1 MRIERMK
8 TLALPLVENDKQPI
22 LTAWTDQ
29 AVVGVELETSAN
41 MSPITMLV
49 QPFKGK
55 VELSGPFTMKRNN
68 FSYAVEPLSANGYY
82 EKIEEELNKW
92 YLSEGLYEV
101 TMAMPD
107 QFMDA
112 VESLNELTISN
123 KDVSRMQL
131 SIWNNETNE
140 YEPLVDTKQVFT
152 DKVSTYFN
160 QDGELRIEIKYGPDP
175 SGEQTKLPDIEL
187 KGGKIMIEIRDL
199 TKRYGSFTAL
209 DHLNLSLEEGVVF
222 GFVGANGAGKSTTFS
237 ILATLLSPTSGDA
250 LINGKSVVKEPKE
263 VRKQI
268 GYMPDFFGVYDQLKV
283 DEYLDFYGASYGIQL
298 VQRQVLIPQLLELV
312 NLTNKRYEYVD
323 LLSRG
328 MKQRLCLAR
337 ALIHDPKVLILDE
350 PASGLDPRAR
360 VEMRDILRNL
370 KSMGKTILISSHIL
384 PELAEMCDEI
394 GVIDNGKLIAHGNV
408 AAIQAQLQGEKRIV
422 LKMTDRLDEVR
433 AFLEEDPHISSIDV
447 IDNRLEIAFNYR
459 GTDAE
464 QVALLKKAMLAD
476 LPIYALSEEEKD
488 LEDVFMAITKGADNQ

>member
-1 MRIERMK
+1 
-8 TLALPLVENDKQPI
+8 
-22 LTAWTDQ
+22 
-29 AVVGVELETSAN
+29 
-41 MSPITMLV
+41 
-49 QPFKGK
+49 
-55 VELSGPFTMKRNN
+55 
-68 FSYAVEPLSANGYY
+68 
-82 EKIEEELNKW
+82 
-92 YLSEGLYEV
+92 
-101 TMAMPD
+101 
-107 QFMDA
+107 
-112 VESLNELTISN
+112 
-123 KDVSRMQL
+123 
-131 SIWNNETNE
+131 
-140 YEPLVDTKQVFT
+140 
-152 DKVSTYFN
+152 
-160 QDGELRIEIKYGPDP
+160 
-175 SGEQTKLPDIEL
+175 
-187 KGGKIMIEIRDL
+187 MIEIRDL
-199 TKRYGSFTAL
+199 TKLYGSFTAL

-298 VQRQVLIPQLLELV
+298 AERQVLIPQLLELV
-312 NLTNKRYEYVD
+312 NLTSKRYEYVD

-422 LKMTDRLDEVR
+422 LKVTDQLDAVR

-447 IDNRLEIAFNYR
+447 IENRLEIAFNYR

-464 QVALLKKAMLAD
+464 QVALLKKAMLTD

>member
-1 MRIERMK
+1 
-8 TLALPLVENDKQPI
+8 
-22 LTAWTDQ
+22 
-29 AVVGVELETSAN
+29 
-41 MSPITMLV
+41 
-49 QPFKGK
+49 
-55 VELSGPFTMKRNN
+55 
-68 FSYAVEPLSANGYY
+68 
-82 EKIEEELNKW
+82 
-92 YLSEGLYEV
+92 
-101 TMAMPD
+101 
-107 QFMDA
+107 
-112 VESLNELTISN
+112 
-123 KDVSRMQL
+123 
-131 SIWNNETNE
+131 
-140 YEPLVDTKQVFT
+140 
-152 DKVSTYFN
+152 
-160 QDGELRIEIKYGPDP
+160 
-175 SGEQTKLPDIEL
+175 
-187 KGGKIMIEIRDL
+187 MIEIRDL

-209 DHLNLSLEEGVVF
+209 DNLNISLEEGVVF

-250 LINGKSVVKEPKE
+250 LINGKSVVKEPEE

-283 DEYLDFYGASYGIQL
+283 DEYLDFYGASYGIHAAE
-298 VQRQVLIPQLLELV
+298 RKVLIPQLLELV
-312 NLTNKRYEYVD
+312 NLTNKRYDYVD

-408 AAIQAQLQGEKRIV
+408 ATIQAQLQGEKRIV
-422 LKMTDRLDEVR
+422 VKVTERLHEVR
-433 AFLEEDPHISSIDV
+433 KFLEEDPMITSIDV
-447 IDNRLEIAFNYR
+447 VDNRSEIAFNYR
-459 GTDAE
+459 GTDAD
-464 QVALLKKAMLAD
+464 QVALLKKAMLVD

-488 LEDVFMAITKGADNQ
+488 LEDVFMAMTKGADNQ